1 LGKADSCSEALW
13 HWYPACQIS
22 SVSDVWGLVL
32 NPDSCSPSGPGTAAL
47 PGLHDR
53 KTVFHMVLKGC
64 LFVVIAVIFFWV
76 ACSFLSA
83 EELLQL
89 PQTLSLEG
97 TQHLLKL
104 EGKVLGLSLG
114 SFCCSFNKQQ
124 LKDNATPGFS
134 LTLLS
139 N

>member
-1 LGKADSCSEALW
+1 
-13 HWYPACQIS
+13 
-22 SVSDVWGLVL
+22 
-32 NPDSCSPSGPGTAAL
+32 
-47 PGLHDR
+47 
-53 KTVFHMVLKGC
+53 MVLKGC